1 MAAASGLRKRLR
13 REEILRQDIDYKNP
27 LTGCVVSRTQK
38 RTSVRLPLLCADRL
52 PIYRGSRLRRTQRE
66 GEGGGGCG
74 KRENDCFARATDTR
88 CRFSANPKSK
98 KRHSI
103 RERPK
108 GRGTRNSA
116 KQIEVVV
123 FHPPTRF
130 GVYAIPKR
138 RKSTNNLWPVAP
150 LTLLKSWSETWAR
163 PKNTKGRGDPASAF
177 PPRTWPFRLSGFCVE
192 ANYRDSSVLSCNFRE
207 YCSAT

>member
-98 KRHSI
+98 KSTFNSREAEGEGYPQFCKTNRGSCFSSAYEIWSLRDSEEAKIDKQPLASGTVDAPEKLQRNVGKAQKH
-103 RERPK
+103 ERP
-108 GRGTRNSA
+108 G
-116 KQIEVVV
+116 
-123 FHPPTRF
+123 
-130 GVYAIPKR
+130 
-138 RKSTNNLWPVAP
+138 
-150 LTLLKSWSETWAR
+150 
-163 PKNTKGRGDPASAF
+163 
-177 PPRTWPFRLSGFCVE
+177 
-192 ANYRDSSVLSCNFRE
+192 
-207 YCSAT
+207 